1 MLIILDR
8 RLLSYQLALV
18 VQLAFALMCAVTYM
32 QFTCSAVFA
41 EGYFFSLVVSPSFCT
56 ALLRVP
62 AFRIWH
68 INDFLN
74 IPEFI

>member
-1 MLIILDR
+1 MLDR
-8 RLLSYQLALV
+8 RLLCYQFTLV
-18 VQLAFALMCAVTYM
+18 VQLAFAFMCAMAYV

-41 EGYFFSLVVSPSFCT
+41 EGYFFSFVVSPSFST